1 MTKNEREPPLVKE
14 LNHQESI
21 IKSGYQLLLYSSG
34 VFVFYIIFGYTQEW
48 LFSSEEFKKYGG
60 YATLVQF
67 LQYAIF
73 AQLEHMVTSRSI
85 TIPTCKP
92 PYRIFALIGFLTL
105 TTIGC
110 SNTSLGYL
118 NYPTQAIFKS
128 CKLIPVMIGAVLIQ
142 AKSYNGVEITSV
154 FLMTIGLVCFI
165 LTDVKLSPNFDQTGV
180 FLIITALIADACIG
194 NVQEKTM
201 RDYPDLKNT
210 EILFYSYSIGFLYL
224 LFGLTMA
231 DKLLEPFD
239 FCQKNPSVYGLITL
253 CSLSSYIGLQ
263 FVLGLLRKFGSLV
276 TVIVTS
282 LRKSVTITLSFLLF
296 SKPFSVQYVWSG
308 LIVLLG
314 IFGNV
319 YGKKYYTPKKKVVS
333 EAESG

>member
-1 MTKNEREPPLVKE
+1 
-14 LNHQESI
+14 
-21 IKSGYQLLLYSSG
+21 
-34 VFVFYIIFGYTQEW
+34 
-48 LFSSEEFKKYGG
+48 
-60 YATLVQF
+60 
-67 LQYAIF
+67 
-73 AQLEHMVTSRSI
+73 
-85 TIPTCKP
+85 
-92 PYRIFALIGFLTL
+92 
-105 TTIGC
+105 
-110 SNTSLGYL
+110 
-118 NYPTQAIFKS
+118 
-128 CKLIPVMIGAVLIQ
+128 MIGAVLIQ